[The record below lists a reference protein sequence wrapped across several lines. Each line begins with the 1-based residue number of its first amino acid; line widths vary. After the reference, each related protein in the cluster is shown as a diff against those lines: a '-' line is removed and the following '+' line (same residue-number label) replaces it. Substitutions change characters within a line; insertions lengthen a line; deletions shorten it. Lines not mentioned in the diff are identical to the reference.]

1 MRVEVDQSGKVE
13 STRTATVLAFSNK
26 IFFSISIPAQVKK
39 QCHAYLKE
47 KKRLPKT
54 RHLRL
59 FAASFVLLFQ
69 DHINHVDQIVIDTE
83 YRGSESELKLVI
95 KNAFEKVDVKFDF
108 DLEKIIFVQI
118 GKKSNA
124 HVLAAEVL
132 RERKDPDREVVFEE
146 IKKLL

>member
-1 MRVEVDQSGKVE
+1 MRVDVDQSGKVE

-26 IFFSISIPAQVKK
+26 ICFSISISARVKK

-47 KKRLPKT
+47 KKSLPKT

-59 FAASFVLLFQ
+59 FAAAFVLLFQ
-69 DHINHVDQIVIDTE
+69 DHINYVDQIVIDTE
-83 YRGSESELKLVI
+83 YRGSESELKLAI
-95 KNAFEKVDVKFDF
+95 KNAFKKEGTEFN
-108 DLEKIIFVQI
+108 LEKITFTQI

-132 RERKDPDREVVFEE
+132 RKRKGPDRKVDFEE